1 MMHRKAAA
9 ADPRAY
15 LSTSVKLELF
25 RTVLETSG
33 HALAWLLTKARGR
46 PAVWVGWPDT
56 DALQHHLSEEFM
68 WLCTVVYTNEHR
80 LALSRPRARTAPQ
93 AKPPNTTTRC
103 GCSLG
108 PTPEQSR
115 PKRRR
120 RSVARRCILEY
131 GNMMRRLVD
140 ITKYRQVWEQQ
151 RKREGECERDIER
164 ELAAHK
170 HCIGKAS
177 THTQHS
183 TPSSEEGRFR
193 GLPRLRHNTERP
205 RAKKKPSEA

>member
-1 MMHRKAAA
+1 MHRKAAA

-46 PAVWVGWPDT
+46 PAVWVGGPDT

-93 AKPPNTTTRC
+93 AKPP
-103 GCSLG
+103 
-108 PTPEQSR
+108 
-115 PKRRR
+115 
-120 RSVARRCILEY
+120 I
-131 GNMMRRLVD
+131 
-140 ITKYRQVWEQQ
+140 QQ
-151 RKREGECERDIER
+151 RGAAAL
-164 ELAAHK
+164 LA
-170 HCIGKAS
+170 
-177 THTQHS
+177 
-183 TPSSEEGRFR
+183 
-193 GLPRLRHNTERP
+193 PRLSSHGRS
-205 RAKKKPSEA
+205 AVGEA